1 MREVEYLADGYE
13 YIFEE
18 GGLEHTIIE
27 IYNGNNKELKQY
39 QLSDIFGVAPSK
51 VRLVRYALSLAG
63 LLTDEFGE
71 PVPAFAELD
80 QEVDYVLHAMC
91 EGASI
96 IEIANTLNIS
106 TTTVNRMISAWNIVL
121 EWRGEKAPSNNIL
134 EEMEV
139 HEAGT
144 VAVPREEEQ
153 LSLTELFED
162 NPVPTVALKSAR
174 VHRLKDGT
182 YSKSFTYNPQIAQAE
197 VQLHTYDELNDVI
210 NNFAPEKPRLH
221 TDGTLTEVFALS
233 DVQLGKAHETGGGSK
248 ETIERVLQ
256 AAYKFKE
263 RILRTKPVSV
273 IITDLG
279 DGIENINN
287 TPQQLCTND
296 LELGE
301 QIRCFRRLMLEVIK
315 IIAPYAPKVYVV
327 AVPSNHGEI
336 RNGSRK
342 PTGTPENDYG
352 IEISFQL
359 QDICE
364 NAEQECLR
372 NIEFVRPA
380 NKQLTAVID
389 LENGSQIAFNHGHKA
404 QGGIQGQEAWWK
416 NQCFAEMPG
425 SHANIMVMGHF
436 HNHQVMQTGG
446 KRWLISCAASEP
458 SSDYFSSYSG
468 KSSVRGVTTFAVN
481 EKGVPVF
488 IEVL

>member
-1 MREVEYLADGYE
+1 MEEIKLIADGYT
-13 YIFEE
+13 YVFPK
-18 GGLEHTIIE
+18 GGLEETIIE

-39 QLSDIFGVAPSK
+39 QLSEIYGVTPAR

-63 LLTDEFGE
+63 LLVDEYGE
-71 PVPAFAELD
+71 VVPAFTNLED
-80 QEVDYVLHAMC
+80 EVSATLEMIG
-91 EGASI
+91 EGLSI
-96 IEIANTLNIS
+96 IEIANQLNIS
-106 TTTVNRMISAWNIVL
+106 TTTISRIINAWNLVL
-121 EWRGEKAPSNNIL
+121 EWRGEVYHRNDIL
-134 EEMEV
+134 EAMEQNEIGT
-139 HEAGT
+139 EAEPYESNDLT
-144 VAVPREEEQ
+144 
-153 LSLTELFED
+153 LSELFSGESI
-162 NPVPTVALKSAR
+162 PVGALKSAR
-174 VHRLKDGT
+174 VHKLKDGS
-182 YSKSFTYNPQIAQAE
+182 YSKSFTFDPQRAHSDIQMHSYE
-197 VQLHTYDELNDVI
+197 ELNDVI
-210 NNFAPEKPRLH
+210 NNFTPEQPNLDNH
-221 TDGTLTEVFALS
+221 CMLTEVFALS

-256 AAYKFKE
+256 SAYKFKE

-327 AVPSNHGEI
+327 SVPSNHGEI
-336 RNGSRK
+336 RNGGRK

-372 NIEFVRPA
+372 NITFVRPA

-404 QGGIQGQEAWWK
+404 QGGIAGQEAWWK

-488 IEVL
+488 IEIL

>member
-1 MREVEYLADGYE
+1 MEEVKYLVDEYE
-13 YIFEE
+13 YSFAQDS
-18 GGLEHTIIE
+18 LENTIIN

-39 QLSDIFGVAPSK
+39 QLSEIYGVTPSH

-63 LLTDEFGE
+63 LLVDEYGE
-71 PVPAFAELD
+71 PVPAFANLEN
-80 QEVDYVLHAMC
+80 EVDYVLGAMC
-91 EGASI
+91 NGDSI
-96 IEIANTLNIS
+96 IEIANQLNIS
-106 TTTVNRMISAWNIVL
+106 TTTVSRIINAWNLVL
-121 EWRGEKAPSNNIL
+121 EWRGEAGHRNDIL
-134 EEMEV
+134 ETMEEHEM
-139 HEAGT
+139 GT
-144 VAVPREEEQ
+144 VALPREEEQ
-153 LSLTELFED
+153 LALTELFED

-210 NNFAPEKPRLH
+210 NNFTPEEVDLDNH
-221 TDGTLTEVFALS
+221 GMLTEVFALS

-256 AAYKFKE
+256 SAYKFKE

-296 LELGE
+296 LELCE

-327 AVPSNHGEI
+327 SVPSNHGEV
-336 RNGSRK
+336 RNGGRK

-372 NIEFVRPA
+372 NITFVRPA

-389 LENGSQIAFNHGHKA
+389 LENGSQIAFNHGHKSS
-404 QGGIQGQEAWWK
+404 GGIAGQEAWWK

-458 SSDYFSSYSG
+458 SSDYFNAFTG

-488 IEVL
+488 IEIL